1 MEKIGGPKTHYCVDL
16 KQKIGEMVES
26 HGWVGKIAGDFDEY
40 REITPVNPIGA
51 K

>member
-1 MEKIGGPKTHYCVDL
+1 
-16 KQKIGEMVES
+16 MVES
-26 HGWVGKIAGDFDEY
+26 HGCVGKIAGDFDEN